1 MCETR
6 YKKKILSVFILVVL
20 LTNLHALHGLL
31 EHVVVEYEFD
41 EGLG

>member
-1 MCETR
+1 MKRGMYALKSQHSHLC
-6 YKKKILSVFILVVL
+6 VVL

-31 EHVVVEYEFD
+31 EHVIVEYEFD